1 MLEQSWAYYNSNI
14 SSIKAE
20 NMPFDHYTIG
30 KVIGKGS
37 YGEVYLVKHRKDK
50 KQVVCS
56 VLYSSMRTTLR
67 HFDFTMIK
75 RLNLRALFLWFKPNL
90 CGTNYIFSPP
100 FSSGILVCY
109 EESGFV

>member
-1 MLEQSWAYYNSNI
+1 
-14 SSIKAE
+14 
-20 NMPFDHYTIG
+20 MPFDHYTIG

-56 VLYSSMRTTLR
+56 VLYSSIRTTLR

-75 RLNLRALFLWFKPNL
+75 RLNLRALFL
-90 CGTNYIFSPP
+90 
-100 FSSGILVCY
+100 
-109 EESGFV
+109 